1 VKPID
6 WKNAHEQLVRLAGS
20 RAALDHEE
28 GRWLLAALR
37 SAAHVRLGYA
47 TFAEYVERLFG
58 YAPRWTAEKL
68 RVAEAV
74 EELPQMDQALR
85 DGALN
90 WSALRELTRV
100 ATRNTEGEWIEASK
114 GRSARQIEQLVAG
127 HRPGDRPDD
136 PACPLTR
143 KHVLRLELSADAMA
157 AYKEA
162 IAKLQR
168 DAGGRLDEEEA
179 LLQMARQVL
188 GGPTDQGRAS
198 YQIALTVCD
207 RCGRGWQQGR
217 GELMEV
223 GPEVVE
229 MAGCD
234 AQRIGDPH
242 VGPKPTRAEQDIPPA
257 VRRQVMRRDQGR
269 CHVPGCRS
277 TLFLDLHH
285 IRARSEGGPH
295 DADNLIALCGA
306 HHRAH
311 HRGLLI
317 IEGQLS
323 TGMTFRHAD
332 GTRYGSVV
340 APQIAEARAEA
351 FQALRSLGFA
361 EPQARRALQAACAHV
376 GNATADVLLREALA
390 AAGR

>member
-1 VKPID
+1 VLGGFDARRAGADRDRVPSRARRRRPARPFVRRGLGSALGQAVAQVHSTREGERRAAPAAVPVGPGPHPAVEPRRTPIFVLDKCSGYCYASVQDFAGGCFLSVAVAVKPID

-223 GPEVVE
+223 GP
-229 MAGCD
+229 
-234 AQRIGDPH
+234 
-242 VGPKPTRAEQDIPPA
+242 
-257 VRRQVMRRDQGR
+257 
-269 CHVPGCRS
+269 
-277 TLFLDLHH
+277 
-285 IRARSEGGPH
+285 
-295 DADNLIALCGA
+295 
-306 HHRAH
+306 
-311 HRGLLI
+311 
-317 IEGQLS
+317 
-323 TGMTFRHAD
+323 
-332 GTRYGSVV
+332 
-340 APQIAEARAEA
+340 
-351 FQALRSLGFA
+351 
-361 EPQARRALQAACAHV
+361 
-376 GNATADVLLREALA
+376 
-390 AAGR
+390 